1 MVCWSH
7 SYYLWLNYTLQ
18 QVFLPGH
25 SQGFSNQQVFAVL
38 QWQMIKFEYLKEISI
53 QCVHMVYLP
62 VEECGGLGL
71 RFWLVLVQV
80 CWLLIGDRSGYLL
93 VEGSFTTSLKFCLL
107 ILYSLFFYLYD
118 GVNVDFIRS
127 HLRYSIPILTPLSV
141 REKQLYSCPAL
152 PLSRLPHLTWGTCNP
167 FSSCF
172 TYVLAFS
179 FIFLSFFFPLPP
191 SFLCSFYF
199 LFLFLCFE
207 SGFSL
212 ALADL

>member
-118 GVNVDFIRS
+118 GVNVDFIRR
-127 HLRYSIPILTPLSV
+127 HLRYSIPILKREATTLPSSPSSQSSTSFDLGNLQPLQ
-141 REKQLYSCPAL
+141 RLLHLCP
-152 PLSRLPHLTWGTCNP
+152 SIFFH
-167 FSSCF
+167 
-172 TYVLAFS
+172 FS
-179 FIFLSFFFPLPP
+179 FFLFFPLPP